1 MGHDE
6 YLSRSKSTFEG
17 KLGGDEP
24 FYDSDEPVSFEI
36 KTDDEADDEGVVEKP
51 TKKSRRPKRIRNR
64 VIFYSK
70 CKEIVWETG
79 LAFESAK
86 QFRKALTRYAVQEH
100 VELDK
105 YVNEPTRVRV
115 KCTAGCPWLL
125 FASYDSRTNDFVV
138 KNYNH
143 VHKCNDTT
151 KNKLVNSLYIS
162 ERYKDR
168 IISKPGIRIFELQ
181 NLVRKELEVYIGRN
195 VGRKARSIVLQQIMG
210 DNVEEFKR
218 ILDYMDELLR
228 TNPGSSCVVRLS
240 EETFEGGIKRFQSFY
255 ICFDAM
261 KKTFKAGCRRAI
273 GLDGCFL
280 KGVSKG
286 QLLVVVCKDGNNQ
299 MLPLA
304 WAVVE
309 VENTFTWR
317 WFVNILRH
325 DVELGDGTGLTTL
338 SDMQNGLDLAIKDLL
353 PNVEQRMCGRH
364 VLANFSKKWKG
375 IEIRNCFWRC
385 AKSTYEQELQKN
397 LDHMEKLGDGINGD
411 LFCCDSVDNNMAESF
426 NSWIL
431 GPSYKTIITM
441 LEEIRVKM
449 MRTVGQLREFS
460 EAWITNISPM
470 ALQVLQENTS
480 KSMKCTLEWN
490 GEYGFEVKD
499 SWGNKFIVN
508 LNNNTCTCISWM
520 LKGVPCCHAIVA
532 LHFRKLEPIDYV
544 AHWYTKDTYL
554 KTYNSFIQPITNMA
568 MWPKSTNPPVLPSE
582 IKKLPGRPRKCRR
595 KKQTENKT
603 GKLSKRGVEMT

>member
-1 MGHDE
+1 MGYDE
-6 YLSRSKSTFEG
+6 YLSTSKSTYEG
-17 KLGGDEP
+17 KLGGDEL

-36 KTDDEADDEGVVEKP
+36 ETDDEADDKYVVEKP

-64 VIFYSK
+64 VIFYPK

-86 QFRKALTRYAVQEH
+86 QFRKALTRYVVQQH
-100 VELDK
+100 IELDK

-125 FASYDSRTNDFVV
+125 FASFDSRTNDFVV
-138 KNYNH
+138 KNYNP
-143 VHKCNDTT
+143 VHKCNGTT

-168 IISKPGIRIFELQ
+168 IISEPGIRIFELQ
-181 NLVRKELEVYIGRN
+181 NLVRKELEVYIGRT
-195 VGRKARSIVLQQIMG
+195 VARKARSIVLQQIMG

-218 ILDYMDELLR
+218 ILDYRDELLR
-228 TNPGSSCVVRLS
+228 TNPGSTCVVRLS
-240 EETFEGGIKRFQSFY
+240 EEIFEGGVKRFQSFY

-261 KKTFKAGCRRAI
+261 KKAFKAGCRRAI
-273 GLDGCFL
+273 ELDGCFL

-286 QLLVVVCKDGNNQ
+286 QILVAVCKDGNNQ

-325 DVELGDGTGLTTL
+325 DLELGDGTGLTTL
-338 SDMQNGLDLAIKDLL
+338 SDMQKALDIAIKDLL
-353 PNVEQRMCGRH
+353 PNAEQRMCARH
-364 VLANFSKKWKG
+364 ELANFFKKWKG

-411 LFCCDSVDNNMAESF
+411 CC
-426 NSWIL
+426 
-431 GPSYKTIITM
+431 IT
-441 LEEIRVKM
+441 
-449 MRTVGQLREFS
+449 T
-460 EAWITNISPM
+460 
-470 ALQVLQENTS
+470 
-480 KSMKCTLEWN
+480 
-490 GEYGFEVKD
+490 
-499 SWGNKFIVN
+499 
-508 LNNNTCTCISWM
+508 
-520 LKGVPCCHAIVA
+520 
-532 LHFRKLEPIDYV
+532 
-544 AHWYTKDTYL
+544 
-554 KTYNSFIQPITNMA
+554 
-568 MWPKSTNPPVLPSE
+568 
-582 IKKLPGRPRKCRR
+582 
-595 KKQTENKT
+595 
-603 GKLSKRGVEMT
+603 

>member
-36 KTDDEADDEGVVEKP
+36 EIDDEADDEYVVEKP
-51 TKKSRRPKRIRNR
+51 TKKSRRPKRMRNR
-64 VIFYSK
+64 VIFYPK
-70 CKEIVWETG
+70 CKEIVWETS

-86 QFRKALTRYAVQEH
+86 QFRKAHTRYAVQEH

-115 KCTAGCPWLL
+115 KCTVGCPWLL
-125 FASYDSRTNDFVV
+125 FASFDSRTNDFVV
-138 KNYNH
+138 KNYNP
-143 VHKCNDTT
+143 VHKCNGTT

-162 ERYKDR
+162 EKYNDR
-168 IISKPGIRIFELQ
+168 IISEPGIRIFELQ
-181 NLVRKELEVYIGRN
+181 NLVKKELEVYIGRTMA
-195 VGRKARSIVLQQIMG
+195 RKARSIVLQQIMG

-218 ILDYMDELLR
+218 ILNYRDELLR
-228 TNPGSSCVVRLS
+228 TNPGSTCVVRLS
-240 EETFEGGIKRFQSFY
+240 EETFEGGVKRFQSIY

-261 KKTFKAGCRRAI
+261 KKAFKAGCRRAI

-286 QLLVVVCKDGNNQ
+286 QLLVAVCKDGNNQ

-309 VENTFTWR
+309 AENTFTWR

-325 DVELGDGTGLTTL
+325 DLELGDGTGLTTL
-338 SDMQNGLDLAIKDLL
+338 SDMQKGLDIAIKDML
-353 PNVEQRMCGRH
+353 PIVEQRMCARH

-385 AKSTYEQELQKN
+385 AKSTYEQELQKK

-411 LFCCDSVDNNMAESF
+411 LLYYNIDRWSKVYFKYLSCCDSVDNNMAESF

-431 GPSYKTIITM
+431 GPGHKTIITM

-449 MRTVGQLREFS
+449 MRRILPTDILEFLPNTDKDAVVHYDDHEYNMKYKVS
-460 EAWITNISPM
+460 VYTRLAQGGKAFIDAAGLGIGD
-470 ALQVLQENTS
+470 VLCFKACLDENRIV
-480 KSMKCTLEWN
+480 
-490 GEYGFEVKD
+490 FFVHVKED
-499 SWGNKFIVN
+499 PEIV
-508 LNNNTCTCISWM
+508 M
-520 LKGVPCCHAIVA
+520 
-532 LHFRKLEPIDYV
+532 ID
-544 AHWYTKDTYL
+544 
-554 KTYNSFIQPITNMA
+554 
-568 MWPKSTNPPVLPSE
+568 
-582 IKKLPGRPRKCRR
+582 
-595 KKQTENKT
+595 
-603 GKLSKRGVEMT
+603 